1 MKGVYLQMMNNNFIK
16 KINIDWQEISDNS
29 YLKEISSISKLEEY
43 RDFTPKEIFYERYG
57 GKSLHEQSHG
67 ESFLSFFQA
76 NAREGLYIMDEPEA
90 ALSPQ
95 SQLVL
100 FIQIAKM
107 AKAGSQFIIA
117 SHSPILL
124 AIPDAKI
131 YSFDNKEISLC
142 EYEDTESYKVMKLFI
157 NDREFFLLKDF

>member
-1 MKGVYLQMMNNNFIK
+1 MMNNNFIK

-90 ALSPQ
+90 ALSPPKP
-95 SQLVL
+95 VG
-100 FIQIAKM
+100 FIYPDCKDGKGRFSIYNSKPF
-107 AKAGSQFIIA
+107 SHFISNSRCKDI
-117 SHSPILL
+117 
-124 AIPDAKI
+124 
-131 YSFDNKEISLC
+131 
-142 EYEDTESYKVMKLFI
+142 
-157 NDREFFLLKDF
+157 FFW